1 MLHRRKTYTIR
12 PERLQEFTEF
22 FHTYLYPLQ
31 ISHGARLV
39 GRWVNEAEDEVIA
52 IWEYRDRE
60 HYEQVDRDV
69 RGSTLRREAM
79 KKRARLGKNLYIK
92 STEDFLT
99 ATGVYAPPRA
109 IVSVT
114 AYITNEDGE
123 VLLVRNLHRGDTY
136 EMPGGQ
142 VENHESILDA
152 VKREVKEET
161 GADVA
166 IEGITGI
173 YQNVSS
179 HVLCVAFR
187 GTYTGGELR
196 PQEGETAEVGFFDLN
211 RDNIDK
217 YIKREHFQ
225 LRTLDAMDP
234 HYFPHALYKVRPY
247 ELISRYD
254 GNAPSA
260 LSGQN

>member
-12 PERLQEFTEF
+12 PERLEEFTEF

-31 ISHGARLV
+31 VSHGARLV
-39 GRWVNEAEDEVIA
+39 GRWVTEAEDEVIA

-60 HYEQVDRDV
+60 HFEQVDRDV
-69 RGSTLRREAM
+69 RNSALRREAM

-92 STEDFLT
+92 SYEDFMT
-99 ATGVYAPPRA
+99 ATGTYAPPRA

-114 AYITNEDGE
+114 AYITNDAGE

-152 VKREVKEET
+152 IKREVKEET
-161 GADVA
+161 GIDVS
-166 IEGITGI
+166 IDGITGI
-173 YQNVSS
+173 YRNVSS
-179 HVLCVAFR
+179 HVLCVCFR
-187 GTYTGGELR
+187 GKAIGGELAT
-196 PQEGETAEVGFFDLN
+196 QEGETTDVGFFPLT
-211 RDNIDK
+211 RDSLSE

-254 GNAPSA
+254 GNATS
-260 LSGQN
+260 SSR

>member
-22 FHTYLYPLQ
+22 FHTYLFPLQ

-39 GRWVNEAEDEVIA
+39 GRWVTESEDEVIA

-69 RGSTLRREAM
+69 RNSALRREAM

-92 STEDFLT
+92 STEDFMT
-99 ATGVYAPPRA
+99 ATGVYTPPRA

-114 AYITNEDGE
+114 AYITNDAGE

-136 EMPGGQ
+136 ELPGGQ
-142 VENHESILDA
+142 VENNESILDA
-152 VKREVKEET
+152 VKREVKEEA
-161 GADVA
+161 GVDVT
-166 IEGITGI
+166 IDGITGI
-173 YQNVSS
+173 YQNISS
-179 HVLCVAFR
+179 HIICVAFR
-187 GTYTGGELR
+187 GTYVSGELQA
-196 PQEGETAEVGFFDLN
+196 QEGETTDVGFFPVTRENVDT
-211 RDNIDK
+211 

-225 LRTLDAMDP
+225 IRALDAMNP
-234 HYFPHALYKVRPY
+234 VYLPHALYTVRPY
-247 ELISRYD
+247 ELVSRYD